1 MTSTSYLEVIST
13 WNQNEAWKFL
23 IGTVLA
29 EISSRMEVEYNPRG
43 EADKLSYGKVTSS
56 GVRCSIFA
64 IGVLTLTLVVLSGVV
79 FSISIKARE
88 KSQVVVYKTVAQS
101 NDSRYQGH
109 IRREEAKDE
118 EHIEVVGDGYRY
130 LRLASG
136 SRLCHWKLST
146 KTGHVRLRYHTF
158 IVMQVPGLYNVYGQ
172 YAVYKPSEENKRTQT
187 VSVALMQNWTE
198 ISTSM
203 VEHCKHLCTTSFSKT
218 ISVQKGDHLS
228 LQSTTGGVF
237 FLNSKLTF
245 FGVNKV

>member
-118 EHIEVVGDGYRY
+118 VNHSIRGG
-130 LRLASG
+130 LTKFFG
-136 SRLCHWKLST
+136 LST
-146 KTGHVRLRYHTF
+146 VRLNRF
-158 IVMQVPGLYNVYGQ
+158 INSR
-172 YAVYKPSEENKRTQT
+172 KCN
-187 VSVALMQNWTE
+187 
-198 ISTSM
+198 
-203 VEHCKHLCTTSFSKT
+203 
-218 ISVQKGDHLS
+218 S
-228 LQSTTGGVF
+228 LGRDIKKAAN
-237 FLNSKLTF
+237 L
-245 FGVNKV
+245 